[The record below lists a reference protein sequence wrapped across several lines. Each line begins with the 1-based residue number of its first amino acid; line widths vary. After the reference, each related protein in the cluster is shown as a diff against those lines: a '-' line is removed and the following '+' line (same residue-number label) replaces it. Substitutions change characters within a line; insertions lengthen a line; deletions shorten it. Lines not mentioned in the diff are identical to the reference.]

1 MGPPDPNSAAPEPSP
16 SDPAEEVVPAHRG
29 RRQGWRILAF
39 SVAAGLAAGLLAWAI
54 GETRVVN
61 AGPVEKRV
69 NFMGTGTMV
78 TQITHEARLEGVRMT
93 ATKVNALAAGLTGL
107 LLGLVG
113 GAAVGSGRRA
123 AQAGGVGLVVGGL
136 AGAVVT
142 WATMP
147 LFEDWRAPD
156 TAAMLPSLVM
166 HGLFWLPTGVA
177 GGLALGLGLRD
188 RVGHAVAGGAMGT
201 LLATVLYE
209 LVGAL
214 AFPLSGTGEPVSTTW
229 STRLMARL
237 LVATFTALAAALVL
251 SRRDPTAEAGAPAVT

>member
-1 MGPPDPNSAAPEPSP
+1 M
-16 SDPAEEVVPAHRG
+16 
-29 RRQGWRILAF
+29 
-39 SVAAGLAAGLLAWAI
+39 
-54 GETRVVN
+54 
-61 AGPVEKRV
+61 
-69 NFMGTGTMV
+69 
-78 TQITHEARLEGVRMT
+78 
-93 ATKVNALAAGLTGL
+93 TGL

-188 RVGHAVAGGAMGT
+188 RVGRAVAGGAMGA

-229 STRLMARL
+229 STRLLARL
-237 LVATFTALAAALVL
+237 LVATFTAVAAALVL